1 MSQNKIMIP
10 FGTIGKRKIGASSPG
25 YVLLLLALVFSLSQ
39 TLAAEQQDNKYQV
52 NQAKG
57 IDQRIDYRSLEKF
70 GPWDD
75 RNYNIT
81 SSDLNFLSLQDAK
94 MRSQLPAFFRIELRK
109 KWPHLRQSGP
119 AQYPRA
125 ALQMFHRQYGGLMR
139 NGAIESDRRVLARRR
154 ALSRRIAIQNNKEVQ
169 LNEIEGA
176 NEISVEINPTDS
188 TRAIAG
194 ANNYGGQEMYYST
207 DGGANWT
214 IQGELP
220 DTCCDPSID
229 FSSDGTIAYVAAL
242 SGDIGVST
250 WRSFDGGQ
258 TWVDRVYLTESGS
271 DKEFIHVDKSPQSP
285 FQDNVYLTYHNGNVM
300 QFARSTDS
308 GLSYD
313 IQEFPEAPY
322 GIGSD
327 ITTDAAGNIYHFYA
341 AFGGWDIGDE
351 SIVLLKSLD
360 GGETFAPP
368 ATVAE
373 TNGEFDFP
381 IPAQETRGAWVY
393 AAADADQSGGSYD
406 GSIYVAWTDTYDE
419 ETNDPETNHTQIKV
433 AYSRDGG
440 DTWGISI
447 PHPVEDVET
456 VDRFNQW
463 LKVDEYGNVHVVYY
477 DTQHSETR
485 EDVDFY
491 YSMSAD
497 GAVNWSTPERI
508 TSETSANLTDGQEF
522 GDYNGLSVV
531 GDNIVS
537 AWTDN
542 RAGPPNAKDVYADDK
557 VNDGATPGFLQSAS
571 STNQLVCAP
580 DDLEPIE
587 ISILS
592 IQNFDTP
599 VTLDFSDLPSGFSG
613 GFNTNS
619 VTPASPA
626 NTATAQVSVSTIS
639 GGEYSFSITGTATG
653 ANNKSTTI
661 NITVLD
667 SGPEGAASLVDPAD
681 GSTNIW
687 TAPRL
692 IWTEVPG
699 ASSYTIEI
707 DDDADFGSIDF
718 TLSTTETN
726 VMPDSS
732 LLAEQQ
738 YYWRVSATN
747 LCGASPVSESS
758 SFTTGLYRSP
768 FMDIPDDG
776 NSAFDTFV
784 IETSGQLSDLNLM
797 IQATHTWVGDL
808 AFDLVHE
815 ETGTTVSLMHSS
827 YDPNSPPD
835 VDFACN
841 GENID
846 ATLDDDASTSVQDA
860 CDSEVPTISGNFSP
874 YEELSAFNGE
884 DFSGT
889 WRLDVTDF
897 YPFADK
903 GTLVQWGLVPT
914 FGGNSEEDSDGDG
927 VADVSDFCPGTVIPE
942 SVPTKGR
949 LGKKKWALTDDGS
962 LDFVQGAPQTNH
974 SFNTIDTAGCS
985 CEQIVE
991 EAGYSTNYLKRG
1003 CPTSKMKKWASTH
1016 HVLSGQDSDNDGV
1029 DDAIDFCPDTIIP
1042 ESVPTK
1048 KFSKNRWAL
1057 TEAGNFSFI
1066 QAPPQSGSKHTF
1078 TTADTAGCSC
1088 EQIVEESGYST
1099 NYLKRGCPTSKIK
1112 KWARKH

>member
-1 MSQNKIMIP
+1 MIVFRQIFNQRKP
-10 FGTIGKRKIGASSPG
+10 AKRTGHLA
-25 YVLLLLALVFSLSQ
+25 LLSAALLAFSLGSG
-39 TLAAEQQDNKYQV
+39 AEQKDSPYVV

-57 IDQRIDYRSLEKF
+57 VDQRIDYRTLEKF

-75 RNYNIT
+75 RNYSMT
-81 SSDLNFLSLQDAK
+81 SADLNLLSREDAK
-94 MRSQLPAFFRIELRK
+94 IRSQLPAFFRVELRR
-109 KWPHLRQSGP
+109 KWPHLRRSGP

-125 ALQMFHRQYGGLMR
+125 ALQMFHRKYGGLMR

-154 ALSRRIAIQNNKEVQ
+154 ALSRRIAIRNNKEVQ

-188 TRAIAG
+188 THAIAG

-207 DGGANWT
+207 DGGANWI

-327 ITTDAAGNIYHFYA
+327 ITTDSAGNIYYFYA
-341 AFGGWDIGDE
+341 AFGGWDLGDE
-351 SIVLLKSLD
+351 SIILLKSTD
-360 GGETFAPP
+360 GGETFESP

-393 AAADADQSGGSYD
+393 AAADSDRSGGSFD
-406 GSIYVAWTDTYDE
+406 GSIYVAWTDTYEE
-419 ETNDPETNHTQIKV
+419 ETNNPETNHTQIKV

-440 DTWGISI
+440 ETWGISL
-447 PHPVEDVET
+447 PHPVDDVET

-463 LKVDEYGNVHVVYY
+463 LTVDEYGNVHVVYY
-477 DTQHSETR
+477 DTQHSESR

-508 TSETSANLTDGQEF
+508 TSETSANLTDGQEY

-542 RAGPPNAKDVYADDK
+542 REGPPNAKDVYADDK
-557 VNDGATPGFLQSAS
+557 VNDGAIPGFLQSAS
-571 STNQLVCAP
+571 PTSQLVCAP
-580 DDLEPIE
+580 GDLEPIE
-587 ISILS
+587 ISILA
-592 IQNFDTP
+592 IQGFDNP
-599 VTLDFSDLPSGFSG
+599 VTLNFSDLPGGFSG
-613 GFNTNS
+613 GFNSNS

-626 NTATAQVSVSTIS
+626 NTATAQISVGAIS
-639 GGEYSFSITGTATG
+639 GGEYSFRMTGTATG
-653 ANNKSTTI
+653 ANERSTLI
-661 NITVLD
+661 NVAVLD
-667 SGPEGAASLVDPAD
+667 SGPSETASLLEPTD
-681 GSTNIW
+681 GSTDIW

-692 IWTEVPG
+692 AWTEVPG

-707 DDDADFGSIDF
+707 DDDADFSSIDF
-718 TLSTTETN
+718 TLSTSETS
-726 VMPDSS
+726 VMPDTS

-738 YYWRVSATN
+738 YYWRVSASN
-747 LCGASPVSESS
+747 LCGSSPVSQSA

-784 IETSGQLSDLNLM
+784 IETPGQLADLNLM

-808 AFDLVHE
+808 SFNLVHE
-815 ETGTTVSLMHSS
+815 DSGTTVSLMHSS
-827 YDPNSPPD
+827 YDPDSPVD
-835 VDFACN
+835 VDFACS

-846 ATLDDDASTSVQDA
+846 ATLDDDANTSVQDA
-860 CDSEVPTISGNFSP
+860 CDSEIPAISGSFAP

-889 WRLDVTDF
+889 WRLDVTDY

-914 FGGNSEEDSDGDG
+914 FGGTEDDSDGDG
-927 VADVSDFCPGTVIPE
+927 VADISDFCPGTVIPE

-949 LGKKKWALTDDGS
+949 LGKKKWALTEAGS

-991 EAGYSTNYLKRG
+991 EGGYPSRFLKRG
-1003 CPTSKMKKWASTH
+1003 CSTSIMKKWARTH
-1016 HVLSGQDSDNDGV
+1016 HVLSGQDSDDDGV
-1029 DDAIDFCPDTIIP
+1029 DDAIDFCPGTVIP

-1048 KFSKNRWAL
+1048 RFGKNKWAL
-1057 TEAGNFSFI
+1057 TEAGNFNFF
-1066 QAPPQSGSKHTF
+1066 QAPPQSGSRHTF

-1088 EQIVEESGYST
+1088 EQIVEESGYPKG
-1099 NYLKRGCPTSKIK
+1099 YLKRGCPTSKIK
-1112 KWARKH
+1112 QWARKH